1 MAVLVVGGAGYIG
14 SHMVAALMESGTQAI
29 VLDSL
34 VEGHKQAIWPGA
46 KFYEGNMQDTALLD
60 KIFTENAVDSV
71 VHFAA
76 FVVVSESMQ
85 NPAKYYENNLVATLN
100 LLQAMLRHNVKKIIF
115 SSTASV
121 YGMAKEMPVTEETPT
136 GPINPYGESK
146 LAVEKVLKWF
156 DVAYG
161 MKHVVFR
168 YFNVAGAHESGK
180 IGEDHHPE
188 SHLLPNIIKVA
199 QGKRPAMDLFGD
211 DYPTPDGT
219 CVRDYVH
226 VMDLVDAHI
235 LGLKRLDTVGESA
248 LYNLGS
254 GGGFSNKELIAEVK
268 RVSGIDFPVN
278 VKERRP
284 GDPPTLVASSDK
296 AKAELG
302 WNPTRTNIENV
313 IKTAWKWHEENPNG
327 YSNSSFTP
335 H

>member
-34 VEGHKQAIWPGA
+34 VEGHKQAVWPGA

-60 KIFTENAVDSV
+60 KIFTENAVTSV

-76 FVVVSESMQ
+76 YVVVSESME

-100 LLQAMLRHNVKKIIF
+100 LLQAMLKHNVKKIIF

-199 QGKRPAMDLFGD
+199 QGKRTAMDLFGD

-284 GDPPTLVASSDK
+284 GDPPTLVASSNK

-313 IKTAWKWHEENPNG
+313 IKTAWKWHAENPEG
-327 YSNSSFTP
+327 YQ
-335 H
+335 

>member
-14 SHMVAALMESGTQAI
+14 SHMVASLMESGTQAI
-29 VLDSL
+29 VLDNL
-34 VEGHKQAIWPGA
+34 VKGHKQAVWPGA
-46 KFYEGNMQDTALLD
+46 KYYEGNMQDTALLD
-60 KIFTENAVDSV
+60 KIFTENSVDSV

-76 FVVVSESMQ
+76 YMVVSESMQ
-85 NPAKYYENNLVATLN
+85 NPSMYYENNVVATLT

-121 YGMAKEMPVTEETPT
+121 YGMTDVVPVTEETPT

-146 LAVEKVLKWF
+146 LAVEKMLKWF

-161 MKHVVFR
+161 MKHVIFR
-168 YFNVAGAHESGK
+168 YFNVAGAHDSRK
-180 IGEDHHPE
+180 IGEDHDPE
-188 SHLLPNIIKVA
+188 THLIPNILHVA
-199 QGKRPAMDLFGD
+199 QGKRPSLDLFGD

-219 CVRDYVH
+219 CVRDYIH

-235 LGLKRLDTVGESA
+235 LGLKRLDEVGESA

-254 GGGFSNKELIAEVK
+254 GGGFSNKEIVEEAK
-268 RVSGIDFPVN
+268 KATGIDFAVN
-278 VKERRP
+278 MKERRP

-302 WNPTRTNIENV
+302 WNPTRTNIENI
-313 IKTAWKWHEENPNG
+313 IKTAWKWHTENPEG
-327 YSNSSFTP
+327 YA
-335 H
+335 